1 VWVESL
7 FVAPEHRRR
16 GVAAALYRRA
26 EELSCGFGGSPPYNY
41 VHPNNDA
48 MIGFLKKRGYTVLNL
63 IELRR
68 PRREEPLRE
77 RVMVGEHAFD
87 Y

>member
-1 VWVESL
+1 
-7 FVAPEHRRR
+7 
-16 GVAAALYRRA
+16 
-26 EELSCGFGGSPPYNY
+26 
-41 VHPNNDA
+41 

>member
-1 VWVESL
+1 M
-7 FVAPEHRRR
+7 
-16 GVAAALYRRA
+16 
-26 EELSCGFGGSPPYNY
+26 
-41 VHPNNDA
+41 HPNNDA